1 MLSLPHPSHQ
11 TYIASLLPHN
21 LLLLTIAHP
30 PPEFLSTG
38 IWTAPLSALLPLGPP
53 KRRSRKL
60 SDCLPEV
67 YFGMSSSSVSSTN
80 LDPYGEALA
89 ERFPLR
95 LAVRGDVRY
104 GRGGGGGSD
113 GDGAV
118 GDVLAGGAVHLSVSR
133 LYGCRQGLHAVD
145 ALCGVGQA
153 RLGADARPL
162 AGAAVH
168 VGILGGLG
176 AALGRDGY
184 EGFGRG
190 GPWWDG
196 GRCLLVG
203 SDA

>member
-1 MLSLPHPSHQ
+1 M
-11 TYIASLLPHN
+11 
-21 LLLLTIAHP
+21 
-30 PPEFLSTG
+30 
-38 IWTAPLSALLPLGPP
+38 ALLPLGPP
-53 KRRSRKL
+53 KRRGETVKLHARVLFKNFHRKQGL
-60 SDCLPEV
+60 
-67 YFGMSSSSVSSTN
+67 STN

-95 LAVRGDVRY
+95 LGVCGDVCD

-133 LYGCRQGLHAVD
+133 LYGCCQGLHAVD
-145 ALCGVGQA
+145 ALRGVGQA
-153 RLGADARPL
+153 RLGADARPR
-162 AGAAVH
+162 AGAPVH
-168 VGILGGLG
+168 VGILGRLG

-190 GPWWDG
+190 GPRWDW

-203 SDA
+203 GDA